1 MDKKNGKIEL
11 FPEANVGMPSIL
23 NCMHFIYLNVLDQP
37 WLKSA
42 FG

>member
-1 MDKKNGKIEL
+1 MDKKTGKIEL
-11 FPEANVGMPSIL
+11 FPEANVGMPS
-23 NCMHFIYLNVLDQP
+23 MHFIYLNVLDQP